1 MLYGT
6 VPFKANNMAELQN
19 LILTSDLTLAEGIS
33 KEAKDLLTRILDK
46 NPASRISVE
55 GILQHAWMRDA
66 KERVE
71 LFTGAEKNYM
81 LASVLNWESEDDPL
95 QQTLDPQMRNQET
108 KSVILAPF
116 NSTKSNLEELEKH
129 YTLPPEIRCM
139 IQSKSCLKFA

>member
-46 NPASRISVE
+46 NPASRISIE
-55 GILQHAWMRDA
+55 GILQHPWMHDA

-71 LFTGAEKNYM
+71 LFTSAEKNYM

-95 QQTLDPQMRNQET
+95 QQTLDLQMRNQET